1 MWLGATL
8 YNSRRY
14 LYLLLAITLVG
25 CESPGQ
31 GGTPPPSAALR
42 GQYDAA
48 FQQMLKEPGKPE
60 VVLNYAA
67 LATKV
72 GDLEGAAG
80 AYEGLLLVDPNLP
93 QVKVQL
99 GILYYRL
106 KSYEMSRAYLEQ
118 AVQSPAL
125 TEDLRKPALLL
136 LAKMPRQNK
145 A

>member
-1 MWLGATL
+1 MTL
-8 YNSRRY
+8 YKSGI
-14 LYLLLAITLVG
+14 LFLLAIMLAG

-42 GQYDAA
+42 SQYDAA
-48 FQQMLKEPGKPE
+48 FQAMLKDPGNAA
-60 VVLNYAA
+60 VVLNYAQ
-67 LATKV
+67 LATRA

-93 QVKVQL
+93 QVKLQL

-106 KSYEMSRAYLEQ
+106 KSYDMSRVYLEQ

-125 TEDLRKPALLL
+125 TEDLRKPALTL
-136 LAKMPRQNK
+136 LAKMPKQKIK

>member
-1 MWLGATL
+1 L
-8 YNSRRY
+8 YKTRVF
-14 LYLLLAITLVG
+14 LLLAIMLAG

-31 GGTPPPSAALR
+31 GGTPPPSVALR

-48 FQQMLKEPGKPE
+48 FQAMLKEPGNSA

-93 QVKVQL
+93 QVKLQL

-106 KSYEMSRAYLEQ
+106 KSYEMARIYLED
-118 AVQSPAL
+118 AVQSPSL
-125 TEDLRKPALLL
+125 TEDLRKPALKI

-145 A
+145 AQPT

>member
-1 MWLGATL
+1 
-8 YNSRRY
+8 
-14 LYLLLAITLVG
+14 
-25 CESPGQ
+25 
-31 GGTPPPSAALR
+31 
-42 GQYDAA
+42 
-48 FQQMLKEPGKPE
+48 MLKDPGN
-60 VVLNYAA
+60 VAGVLNYAT

-99 GILYYRL
+99 GIIYYRL
-106 KSYEMSRAYLEQ
+106 KSYEMSRTYLEA

-125 TEDLRKPALLL
+125 TEDLRKPALTL